1 MLLQL
6 EHAFE
11 KQSAKDG
18 KPIQN
23 HKIGSQSSTNTIWVK
38 AKNKSINKSIKWRCV
53 TCHNTW
59 KVSTFTMNVYIYFL
73 YIFPFRDCQ
82 HRQHLLYDEH
92 LGNLRGKGLEG
103 HSTFC
108 ISVCF
113 YFLVS
118 LFIFFSIWF
127 LWGLLL
133 ILLKVWWHFLSH
145 VGHENGPEVRK
156 YNRSWSHLGVRPDR
170 LSGRKKVFD
179 NYFHMIQH
187 SI

>member
-1 MLLQL
+1 MWVLLQL

-92 LGNLRGKGLEG
+92 LGNVRGKGLEG

-113 YFLVS
+113 LFSCLSFYILFDMVS
-118 LFIFFSIWF
+118 LGTSINPIKSVMAFSFSCRPREWTR
-127 LWGLLL
+127 GS
-133 ILLKVWWHFLSH
+133 KV
-145 VGHENGPEVRK
+145 
-156 YNRSWSHLGVRPDR
+156 
-170 LSGRKKVFD
+170 
-179 NYFHMIQH
+179 
-187 SI
+187 